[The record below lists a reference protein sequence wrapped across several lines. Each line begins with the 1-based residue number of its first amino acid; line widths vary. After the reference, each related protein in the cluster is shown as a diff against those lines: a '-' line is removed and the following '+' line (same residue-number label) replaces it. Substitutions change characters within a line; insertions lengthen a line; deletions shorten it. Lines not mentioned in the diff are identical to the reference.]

1 MKLVDAIGGI
11 EIESD
16 RDFYT
21 SGMKGMPELN
31 GHHFV
36 KGINKVDGKL
46 ALAFC
51 RERHSFPEGDMKRN
65 ENQQQVMEAIIK
77 KCTKS
82 TTILTKYT
90 ALLDAVKDNLATNMT
105 TDEMS
110 SIVKMQIDQM
120 PDWKISKQSIKG
132 TNGFEYC
139 YALGFNAS
147 TVDAIPEEEMKALDK
162 IVKVSENT
170 LENS

>member
-1 MKLVDAIGGI
+1 
-11 EIESD
+11 
-16 RDFYT
+16 
-21 SGMKGMPELN
+21 
-31 GHHFV
+31 
-36 KGINKVDGKL
+36 
-46 ALAFC
+46 
-51 RERHSFPEGDMKRN
+51 MKRN

-120 PDWKISKQSIKG
+120 PDWKISKQAIEGNRTGS
-132 TNGFEYC
+132 EYC